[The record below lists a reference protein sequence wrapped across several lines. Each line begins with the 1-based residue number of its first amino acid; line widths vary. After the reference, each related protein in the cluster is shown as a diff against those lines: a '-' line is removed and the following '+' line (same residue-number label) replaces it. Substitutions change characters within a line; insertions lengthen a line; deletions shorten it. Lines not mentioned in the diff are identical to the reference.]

1 MKRDNIIIGSRGSKL
16 AIIYAEK
23 VKSEISKFY
32 SGKIEIRKIITSGD
46 QNQNERLSSMG
57 GKGMFSTDIEK
68 ELLENKIDIAVHALK
83 DMPSAD
89 TNGLTTNCFLKRN
102 SPNEILI
109 SKNLKFND
117 LKQGSVIGTSSF
129 RREYQLRNVR
139 ADLVYKLIRGNVDT
153 RIKKLENNNEYDA
166 IILSKAGIDS
176 LNLQN
181 KITDEFDVAKLV
193 PCAGQGII
201 AIQCNEN
208 NQDILRL
215 IEKINDKQTRIIAN
229 TEREVLKIL
238 EGDCDTAIGVFAII
252 KNNKIELTAE
262 LFSVDGKSRF
272 FIKEDDDIENHMI
285 LAKKIAGDLKI
296 KSKGSYKG

>member
-32 SGKIEIRKIITSGD
+32 SGKIEIRKIITIGD
-46 QNQNERLSSMG
+46 QNQNERLSSIG
-57 GKGMFSTDIEK
+57 GKGMFSTNIEK

-89 TNGLTTNCFLKRN
+89 NIGLTTNCFLKRN

-153 RIKKLENNNEYDA
+153 RIKKLENNEYDA

-238 EGDCDTAIGVFAII
+238 EGDCDTAIGVFAKI
-252 KNNKIELTAE
+252 KNKKIELTAE